1 MYDQRHIKGWSPLVI
16 YAIKPDH
23 FRMITETLNNTTE
36 AKHLELR
43 GNEDDLHLKVSI
55 QLSNAD
61 ETLIDMKAGA
71 DFPFALRKGNFLG
84 LTSHFREIF
93 SNLFLLP
100 VTDEL
105 NRILVERYKNNCEEE
120 EKLAS
125 AATPEYDQ
133 VNPEFVPTTPDMPK
147 GKRKRPLEPEPWQDV
162 DSAPGAMRK
171 AA

>member
-1 MYDQRHIKGWSPLVI
+1 
-16 YAIKPDH
+16 
-23 FRMITETLNNTTE
+23 MITEKLNNTTNAE
-36 AKHLELR
+36 NVQLR
-43 GNEDDLHLKVSI
+43 GNEDDLQLKVSI
-55 QLSNAD
+55 QLTKGD
-61 ETLIDMKAGA
+61 EKLIDMKAGA

-84 LTSHFREIF
+84 LTSHFRDIF

-105 NRILVERYKNNCEEE
+105 NRILVERYKKNCEE

-125 AATPEYDQ
+125 VATPEYDQ

-147 GKRKRPLEPEPWQDV
+147 GERKRPLEPDPWQNVDT
-162 DSAPGAMRK
+162 DSAPSAMRK